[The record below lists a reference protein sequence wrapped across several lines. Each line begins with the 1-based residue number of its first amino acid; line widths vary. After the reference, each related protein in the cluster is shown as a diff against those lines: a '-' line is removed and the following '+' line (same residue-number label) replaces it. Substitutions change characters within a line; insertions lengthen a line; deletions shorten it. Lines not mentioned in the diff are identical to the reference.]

1 MTGSTLTTATPTTAT
16 SGTAAPASRP
26 EGHDESV
33 ATGPAVGLD
42 FDLPADR
49 EAAVPPEHRGMAR
62 DGVRLLAADHDTI
75 THARARDLPAL
86 LDPGDLVVVNTSPTM
101 PAALDG
107 HLGPQPVGVHLSS
120 RQPGTATTWEVELRR
135 PDGTGPVLDAPRG
148 AVVRLATG
156 GTVSL
161 REPADGQSP
170 KRGARVWRASL
181 DLPMAVGAYLEAH
194 GRPISYAHGARSL
207 PLAAHQTVFADLPL
221 RLDGRDAVA
230 NGASAEMASA
240 GRPFTPLLVTRLVRA
255 GVTVAPVTLHA
266 GVASLEAHE
275 PPRPEPF
282 RVPETTADLVESTRA
297 RGGRVIAVGTTVTRA
312 LESAA
317 DRHGRVHPRM
327 GWTDL
332 VLGPRRPARV
342 VDGLLTGWHAPRAS
356 HLLLLEAVAGHDLVA
371 RAYRAAL
378 AGDYLWH
385 EFGDW
390 CLLLAGDR
398 R

>member
-1 MTGSTLTTATPTTAT
+1 MT
-16 SGTAAPASRP
+16 APADTTP
-26 EGHDESV
+26 
-33 ATGPAVGLD
+33 AAGPASSAVTTTSPRGGDASSPTPVSARSRLD
-42 FDLPADR
+42 FDLPPER
-49 EAAVPPEHRGMAR
+49 EATAPPEHRGLAR
-62 DGVRLLAADHDTI
+62 DGVRLLAAHSGAI
-75 THARARDLPAL
+75 THGRARDLPTRL
-86 LDPGDLVVVNTSPTM
+86 RPGDLVVVNTSPTM

-107 HLGPQPVGVHLSS
+107 HLGPRPVGVHLSS
-120 RQPGTATTWEVELRR
+120 RRPGTATTWELELRR

-148 AVVRLATG
+148 AVVGLTTG
-156 GTVSL
+156 GTATL
-161 REPADGQSP
+161 LAPADD
-170 KRGARVWRASL
+170 ARPDEVRLWRARL
-181 DLPMAVGAYLEAH
+181 DLPTPTGAYLEAH
-194 GRPISYAHGARSL
+194 GRPISYAHGGERL

-221 RLDGRDAVA
+221 RLDGRDDVA

-240 GRPFTPLLVTRLVRA
+240 GRPFTPLLVTDLVRA

-266 GVASLEAHE
+266 GVASLEVHE

-282 RVPETTADLVESTRA
+282 RVPATTADLVRSTRA

-317 DRHGRVHPRM
+317 GGDGAVRARQ

-356 HLLLLEAVAGHDLVA
+356 HLLLLEAVVGHELVA

-390 CLLLAGDR
+390 CLLLAGDTL
-398 R
+398 